1 MLHQVPCLR
10 SLAPAAGNVE
20 FTFWNVT
27 VACSSLPAPPGAGP
41 PDPPVAAL
49 ASARGVGIAGSAR
62 DLLYYL
68 GVDNVT
74 QIILAGEKG
83 ARAPGHLPFTLR
95 LSI

>member
-1 MLHQVPCLR
+1 M
-10 SLAPAAGNVE
+10 
-20 FTFWNVT
+20 T

-49 ASARGVGIAGSAR
+49 ASARSVGIAGSAR

-83 ARAPGHLPFTLR
+83 ASATGHLHIPNR
-95 LSI
+95 LLN